1 MTAACQ
7 ISLFMV
13 QRVSPPLSPSQGIT
27 FTLAGIFSFALF
39 KDQENSSKQLRDS
52 KHTLTTHHAAAG
64 NVLPHTRFSGMWR
77 CTYKTN

>member
-27 FTLAGIFSFALF
+27 FTLPGIFSFALF
-39 KDQENSSKQLRDS
+39 KDQENSSKQLRD
-52 KHTLTTHHAAAG
+52 TLTTHHAAAG
-64 NVLPHTRFSGMWR
+64 NVLPHTRFSGM
-77 CTYKTN
+77 